1 MSIFR
6 SIVFTAAAAGLC
18 VGLAVTAVQQIR
30 AVPLILKAEVYEKQ
44 AETIKPIEEPATSPD
59 THNGKHDHAAA
70 TWAPADGL
78 ERNAYTA
85 LFNVVQWTG
94 FSLCLAGL
102 LVIANR
108 PVTWR
113 EGLFWGLGGFVAVV
127 LAPSLGL
134 PPEPPGVP
142 AADLMLRQAWW
153 LATVLATAIGIGLM
167 ALTRSILLSVIGG
180 LLIVVPHI
188 VGAPH
193 LIEVTT
199 NVPAALSR
207 QFGVAVLVTTFLS
220 WTLIGALTGFFLG
233 RFGRIEA
240 Q

>member
-18 VGLAVTAVQQIR
+18 VGLAVTAVQQIS

-44 AETIKPIEEPATSPD
+44 AETTKPIEEPATSAD
-59 THNGKHDHAAA
+59 KHNGKHDHAAA

-142 AADLMLRQAWW
+142 AADFILRQAWW

-180 LLIVVPHI
+180 LLIVAPHI

-220 WTLIGALTGFFLG
+220 WTLIGALTGFFLA
-233 RFGRIEA
+233 RFGRSEA